1 MSNYAPSPS
10 KKPIYQNLA
19 TKSLSEVTAEEIQTI
34 TDPVK
39 LASINQDALIVNNI
53 VNEAAM
59 RNGLPMP
66 DTGEIKVYTQTS
78 DSNCAEIRPPKGEVW
93 KIQGISIRNTV
104 TPTGSNNYY
113 TFLSDATSL
122 ANSPSIPSITNLDLY
137 YSVLTSSSANL
148 PTESVFE
155 EVFQPFI
162 INHNMFVRMWAD
174 YDNMGGGNVTN
185 YIVGYVR
192 LR

>member
-19 TKSLSEVTAEEIQTI
+19 TKSLSEVTALEIQQI

-39 LASINQDALIVNNI
+39 LAAINQDALIVNNI

-59 RNGLPMP
+59 RNGSPMP
-66 DTGEIKVYTQTS
+66 NTGNVERYSQTGDNNS
-78 DSNCAEIRPPKGEVW
+78 ALVRPPKGEVW
-93 KIQGISIRNTV
+93 KIQGISVRNTV
-104 TPTGSNNYY
+104 APTGSNTYY
-113 TFLSDATSL
+113 TFLSDQTSL
-122 ANSPSIPSITNLDLY
+122 DSSPTIPAVVNEDVY
-137 YSVLTSSSANL
+137 YSVLSSSSQYL
-148 PTESVFE
+148 PVESMFE

-162 INHNMFVRMWAD
+162 IDHNMFVRLWNTF
-174 YDNMGGGNVTN
+174 DNQDTGNVTK
-185 YIVGYVR
+185 YLVGYVR